1 MNIHVNKDRD
11 TGDVAGFLSEAG
23 AVADRWI
30 EALLLVAG
38 HYRIDCSPEQLRLS
52 SAWDKTGN
60 RQKMFGKLARQAG
73 MAVRFIDSDIREIT
87 QMRLPV
93 AILLKDEQ
101 VAVITRLSGGQ
112 AELTFSGD
120 GGLAAHLAIDDLV
133 DRIALIAVIRPAG
146 DMPDE
151 RIDAYIEP
159 FRKSW
164 LRSIVLS
171 DLRPYVFI
179 MLASLAANILALASV
194 IFSMQVYDRVVP
206 AQSFPTL
213 IVLGGGAA
221 LAVLFAFVMR
231 QMRMKITEVIG
242 KRADLRISDKVFGHA
257 LRVKNIARP
266 RATGTFIAQLR
277 ELEHVREMM
286 TASAVSAIADVPF
299 FLLFCVIFWWVAG
312 NLVWVPALAVVLLI
326 APGILA
332 QRKLRELAKANMRE
346 SALRNAMLVEAVQGL
361 DDIKLLQAEDR
372 FQNHWNHYNAVNA
385 DSGMKLRDLVG
396 TLGNWTQ
403 TVQGMVY
410 IAVVAAGAPA
420 VMFGDMTTGALVAAS
435 LLSTRMLAPLSS
447 VAQILNRWQQAKIAG
462 ESLDKIMMLPVDHP
476 ENAKRIHKPVINGA
490 FHFKNAVFAYE
501 EEPVLTVD
509 DLKIAAGSKV
519 GIIGRNGA
527 GKSTLLQAMSGL
539 MEARS
544 GTVLVDGA
552 NMTHID
558 PADLRRH
565 IGLAGQNA
573 RLFYGTIRENLCLG
587 AANAR
592 DEDLIA
598 ALESTGAWTFIRKM
612 PEGLDRMI
620 QEGGQGL
627 SGGQRQAIILSR
639 LLLREPSVVL
649 LDEPTSALDET
660 AEKTV
665 LSALGGLDAT
675 TTLIV
680 ATHKPSVLALVDR
693 LLVVSNGRII
703 MDGPRD
709 AILTRLRKGEAI
721 AAKKNRESVQ

>member
-1 MNIHVNKDRD
+1 MHIKNDR
-11 TGDVAGFLSEAG
+11 TPEGAAAEDVG
-23 AVADRWI
+23 AVSARWI
-30 EALLLVAG
+30 EALLTVAG
-38 HYRIDCSPEQLRLS
+38 HYRIDCSPEQLRLAD
-52 SAWDKTGN
+52 AWDGDGDAK
-60 RQKMFGKLARQAG
+60 RRLGKLARQAG
-73 MAVRFIDSDIREIT
+73 LAVRFVDTDVRKIT

-93 AILLKDEQ
+93 ILVFKDGQ
-101 VAVITRLSGGQ
+101 VAVAVRRN
-112 AELTFSGD
+112 ADRFALTFSGD
-120 GGLAAHLAIDDLV
+120 GGLGSDVAVSEVADRIDLV
-133 DRIALIAVIRPAG
+133 AVIRPAG
-146 DMPDE
+146 GMPDG

-159 FRKSW
+159 YRKHW

-171 DLRPYVFI
+171 DLRPYVSI
-179 MLASLAANILALASV
+179 MLASLAANVLALASV

-213 IVLGGGAA
+213 FVLGGGA
-221 LAVLFAFVMR
+221 LMAVLFAFIMR
-231 QMRMKITEVIG
+231 QMRMKITDVIG

-257 LRVKNIARP
+257 LRVKNTARP

-286 TASAVSAIADVPF
+286 TSSAVSAIADIPF
-299 FLLFCVIFWWVAG
+299 FLLFCAIFWWVAG
-312 NLVWVPALAVVLLI
+312 SLVWVPAVAVVLLI

-332 QRKLRELAKANMRE
+332 QKKLHRLAKANMRE

-361 DDIKLLQAEDR
+361 DDIKLLQAEER

-385 DSGMKLRDLVG
+385 DNGMKLRDLVG

-420 VMFGDMTTGALVAAS
+420 VMFGDMTTGALVAAAM
-435 LLSTRMLAPLSS
+435 LSTRMLAPLAS
-447 VAQILNRWQQAKIAG
+447 VTQILNRWQQARIAG

-476 ENAKRIHKPVINGA
+476 ENAKRIHKPIIEGA
-490 FHFKNAVFAYE
+490 FHLKNAVFSYE
-501 EEPVLTVD
+501 KEPVLTVD
-509 DLKIAAGSKV
+509 SLKIAAGSKV

-527 GKSTLLQAMSGL
+527 GKSTLLQGLSGL

-544 GTVLVDGA
+544 GTVLVDGV
-552 NMTHID
+552 NIGHVD

-587 AANAR
+587 APNAR
-592 DEDLIA
+592 DEELIE
-598 ALESTGAWTFIRKM
+598 ALERTGAWEFVRAT
-612 PEGLDRMI
+612 PEGLDRQI
-620 QEGGQGL
+620 QEGGHGL
-627 SGGQRQAIILSR
+627 SGGQAQAIILSR

-660 AEKTV
+660 AEQKV
-665 LSALGGLDAT
+665 LSALGALGAS
-675 TTLIV
+675 TTLVI

-693 LLVVSNGRII
+693 LIVVSNGRII
-703 MDGPRD
+703 MDGARD
-709 AILTRLRKGEAI
+709 DILARLRKGEAT
-721 AAKKNRESVQ
+721 AANRRKEGGK